1 MSGDVFGTLF
11 FVAVVVVVVV
21 VVSMWGFLSQTL
33 AIQRTAG
40 ERRGP
45 YFILLY
51 EFRPLTN
58 LQTFITLRDDYHRLF
73 NHKA

>member
-21 VVSMWGFLSQTL
+21 SMRGFLSQTL

>member
-21 VVSMWGFLSQTL
+21 SMRGFLSQTL

-58 LQTFITLRDDYHRLF
+58 IQTFITLRDDYHRLF
-73 NHKA
+73 NHKT

>member
-21 VVSMWGFLSQTL
+21 SRRGFLSQTM